1 MRDRQKTKGA
11 GIIISHAYA
20 SSGEVKPFLLSAFQ
34 SALQY
39 CSSLPHPLGSQRSLP
54 LSLIKSPGVAG
65 QKRGSGRGRVV

>member
-20 SSGEVKPFLLSAFQ
+20 TSGEVKPFLLSAFQ

-39 CSSLPHPLGSQRSLP
+39 GSSLPHPLGRQSLP
-54 LSLIKSPGVAG
+54 LSLIKSPGAAE